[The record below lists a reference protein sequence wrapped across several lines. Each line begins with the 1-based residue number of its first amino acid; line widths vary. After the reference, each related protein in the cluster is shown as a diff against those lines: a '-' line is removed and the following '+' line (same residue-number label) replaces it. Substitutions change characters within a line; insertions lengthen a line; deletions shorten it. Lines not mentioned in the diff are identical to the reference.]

1 MLRLDFRSCAS
12 RLFAC
17 LLTVSPLVA
26 FAQTAETFDVPSPFE
41 VQIGEAECPVADE
54 GDFADLT
61 PAIEFMKQGPEQA
74 VACVKYFENR
84 FPNWHRL
91 DRAQSLVGP
100 FVSYL
105 LGDGTTRGLHRH
117 EIFLDLMGPLQEIA
131 PDWRRRD
138 EVDERLA
145 DIILGSVVEDPFVA
159 DFWRSAVEEADL
171 GWKESDAARSV
182 LPELY
187 ELAFAQS
194 QRPEERQNQRPKSLL
209 RELSWIQHTRLVL
222 VTRVFD
228 TWPKRIVWISISL
241 LLMIFAA
248 RYLRRRRATA

>member
-1 MLRLDFRSCAS
+1 M
-12 RLFAC
+12 
-17 LLTVSPLVA
+17 
-26 FAQTAETFDVPSPFE
+26 
-41 VQIGEAECPVADE
+41 
-54 GDFADLT
+54 
-61 PAIEFMKQGPEQA
+61 
-74 VACVKYFENR
+74 
-84 FPNWHRL
+84 
-91 DRAQSLVGP
+91 
-100 FVSYL
+100 
-105 LGDGTTRGLHRH
+105 
-117 EIFLDLMGPLQEIA
+117 
-131 PDWRRRD
+131 
-138 EVDERLA
+138 
-145 DIILGSVVEDPFVA
+145 EDPFVA